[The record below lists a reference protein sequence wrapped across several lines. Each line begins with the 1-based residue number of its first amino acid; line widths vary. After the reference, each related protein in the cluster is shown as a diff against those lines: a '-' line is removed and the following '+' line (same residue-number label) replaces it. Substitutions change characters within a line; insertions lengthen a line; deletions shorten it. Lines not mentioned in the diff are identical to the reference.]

1 MPDGT
6 SPVLGHGNE
15 FPTNELM
22 VARRNEA
29 CPMGLPSKSGIY
41 ADRAEGAEMWDVE
54 GKRYID
60 FIAGIGVLNVG
71 HRPPRVVEAAKAQ
84 LDKVIHTCFGVAQYE
99 PYVALAERLNAL
111 VSKAGGGKTAYKTMF
126 MNTGS
131 EATEH
136 VCKFARRIT
145 GRPGLLAFEGAFH
158 GRTLLATAL
167 TGKAVPYKVGFG
179 PLPSA
184 VYHAPYPNEYA
195 GISADGALRCIEHI
209 FDTSVRPEDM
219 AAMIVEPVQ
228 GEGGFVPAPL
238 EFLRGLKAMC
248 EKHGIMFVADEVQTG
263 FARTGRMFAIERSG
277 VEPDFL
283 VCAKSIAGGLPL
295 SAVVGKAALFDRIEP
310 GGMGSTYGGN
320 PVACAAALAVLDV
333 IEEEGLIERAE
344 VIGAKVQA
352 RWEEMQRGVGRGVF
366 GDVRRVG
373 AMCAVEL
380 VQDGDPRKPNTE
392 AAAAIQTKARD
403 LGLIFLTAGRKA
415 QVIRTHVPLTIS
427 DALLDEG
434 LDIFEEATRAVLS

>member
-6 SPVLGHGNE
+6 AHGNE

-29 CPMGLPSKSGIY
+29 CPSGLPSKSGIY

-71 HRPPRVVEAAKAQ
+71 HRHPRVVQAAKDQ
-84 LDKVIHTCFGVAQYE
+84 LDRVIHTCFGVAQYE
-99 PYVALAERLNAL
+99 PYIELAERLNGL
-111 VSKAGGGKTAYKTMF
+111 VSKAGGGHSAYKTMF

-145 GRPGLLAFEGAFH
+145 GRPGLISFEGAFH

-179 PLPSA
+179 PLPGG
-184 VYHAPYPNEYA
+184 VFHAPYPNAYG
-195 GISADGALRCIEHI
+195 GISADGALRCIGHI
-209 FDTSVRPEDM
+209 LETSTRPEDV
-219 AAMIVEPVQ
+219 AAVIVEPVQ
-228 GEGGFVPAPL
+228 GEGGFVPAPP
-238 EFLRGLKAMC
+238 EFLRGLKALC
-248 EKHGIMFVADEVQTG
+248 ERHGILFVADEVQTG
-263 FARTGRMFAIERSG
+263 FARTGHMFAIERSG

-295 SAVVGKAALFDRIEP
+295 SAVIGKAELFDKIAP

-333 IEEEGLIERAE
+333 IEEEGLCARAE
-344 VIGAKVQA
+344 EIGAKVEA
-352 RWEEMQRGVGRGVF
+352 RWTNIQQDFGAGVF

-380 VQDGDPRKPNTE
+380 VQDGDPQRPNTD
-392 AAAAIQTKARD
+392 AAAAIQKEARER
-403 LGLIFLTAGRKA
+403 GLVFLTAGRKA

-427 DALLDEG
+427 DAVLEEG
-434 LDIFEEATRAVLS
+434 LDLFEEASRAVLAS

>member
-1 MPDGT
+1 MASGDAT
-6 SPVLGHGNE
+6 GNE
-15 FPTNELM
+15 FLSNDLL

-41 ADRAEGAEMWDVE
+41 ADRAEGAELWDVE

-71 HRPPRVVEAAKAQ
+71 HRHPKVVEAAKAQ
-84 LDKVIHTCFGVAQYE
+84 IDKVIHTCFGVAQYE
-99 PYVALAERLNAL
+99 PYVELAERLNAL
-111 VSKAGGGKTAYKTMF
+111 VAKAGGGGSAYKTMF

-145 GRPGLLAFEGAFH
+145 GRPGLIAFEGAFH

-179 PLPSA
+179 PLPQD
-184 VYHAPYPNEYA
+184 VYHAPYPNAYN
-195 GISADGALRCIEHI
+195 GISVEGALSCLNHI
-209 FDTSVRPEDM
+209 LETSTRPEDV
-219 AAMIVEPVQ
+219 AAIIVEPVQ
-228 GEGGFVPAPL
+228 GEGGFVPAPKA
-238 EFLRGLKAMC
+238 FLRGLRELC
-248 EKHGIMFVADEVQTG
+248 DKHGILFVADEVQTG
-263 FARTGRMFAIERSG
+263 FARTGSMFAIEKSG

-283 VCAKSIAGGLPL
+283 ICAKSIAGGLPL
-295 SAVVGKAALFDRIEP
+295 SAVIGKTDLFDQIAP

-344 VIGAKVQA
+344 KIGAKIEA
-352 RWEEMQRGVGRGVF
+352 RWTDIQNGVGKGVF
-366 GDVRRVG
+366 GEVRRVG
-373 AMCAVEL
+373 AMAAVEL
-380 VQDGDPRKPNTE
+380 VQDGDPSKPNTD
-392 AAAAIQTKARD
+392 AAAAIQKEARD
-403 LGLIFLTAGRKA
+403 RGLIFLTAGRKA

-434 LDIFEEATRAVLS
+434 LDIFEAAAGEVLG

>member
-1 MPDGT
+1 MAHGT
-6 SPVLGHGNE
+6 HGNE

-22 VARRNEA
+22 VARRNDA
-29 CPMGLPSKSGIY
+29 CPSGLPSKSGIY
-41 ADRAEGAEMWDVE
+41 ADRAEGAEMWDIE

-71 HRPPRVVEAAKAQ
+71 HRHPKVVQAAKDQ

-99 PYVALAERLNAL
+99 PYVELAERLNAL
-111 VSKAGGGKTAYKTMF
+111 VAKTGGGNTAYKTMF

-145 GRPGLLAFEGAFH
+145 GRPGLIAFEGAFH

-179 PLPSA
+179 PLPSD
-184 VYHAPYPNEYA
+184 VYHAPYPDEYK
-195 GISADGALRCIEHI
+195 GISADGALRCIGHI
-209 FDTSVRPEDM
+209 METSVRPEDV
-219 AAMIVEPVQ
+219 AAMLIEPVQ
-228 GEGGFVPAPL
+228 GEGGFVPAPV
-238 EFLRGLKAMC
+238 EFLRGLKALC

-263 FARTGRMFAIERSG
+263 FARTGKMFAIERAG
-277 VEPDFL
+277 IEPDFL

-295 SAVVGKAALFDRIEP
+295 SAVIGKADFFDQIAP

-333 IEEEGLIERAE
+333 IEEEGLIARAE
-344 VIGAKVQA
+344 EIGARVEAKWTDIQN
-352 RWEEMQRGVGRGVF
+352 GFGKGVF

-380 VQDGDPRKPNTE
+380 VHDGDPQKPNTD
-392 AAAAIQTKARD
+392 AAAAIQGKARE

-415 QVIRTHVPLTIS
+415 QVIRTHVPLTIT
-427 DALLDEG
+427 DAVLDEG
-434 LDIFEEATRAVLS
+434 LGLFEDAARAVLAN